1 MVKKDEFELVDSCD
15 DQDFETGHIDF
26 EYTLKTVHL
35 TETAGEKKK
44 RRTTL
49 RVRVKSR
56 AQNEENAAAND
67 AAKRAYAR
75 IEQLMEKAFEQ
86 GFIRGLKYASE
97 RQSSVPRISFDEN

>member
-56 AQNEENAAAND
+56 VQNDEDAAAN
-67 AAKRAYAR
+67 RAYAQM
-75 IEQLMEKAFEQ
+75 EQLMEKAFEQ

-97 RQSSVPRISFDEN
+97 RQSSVPRISFDEH